1 MNITKV
7 TFHRFKKYRDT
18 VIAVRPGI
26 SLLAGGN
33 NSGKSTVL
41 QGIAIWEFCKTVLK
55 TERGVQSLYS
65 EHAGQGVGINSEDF
79 TPVNIPTLK
88 HLWTNLKPQKEDE
101 QHGYTLTVSVD
112 WRLEAEEEDHHL
124 TLGLSLVNDRLF
136 IKALESTLNEN
147 TPIPNIAY
155 IPPFAGIDP
164 KEPKYTPAIIR
175 RHIGQGL
182 PGAVLR
188 NVLLDLY
195 RDNSYKREKER
206 KEKGS
211 NKLSSSFL
219 KSLRKT
225 DPFERLLQLLQ
236 DVFSYG
242 LKIKEF
248 NEIYHTKITIESFR
262 GEVRNNRFLRIL
274 TYNPR
279 DIMVEGSG
287 FLQWLTVVSL
297 SLSPGVNVILLDEP
311 DAHLHTSLQKSLLDH
326 LVVISKHFSKQIL
339 YSTHSSEL
347 IKSHNHL
354 MIIDTN
360 RGNPKYLSLPEQ
372 KITILSGIGSRYTP
386 RLAAAEE
393 KQKILFVE
401 NESDANF
408 LNIFAQTLSQAF
420 ENDIVVW
427 PWPSGHKER
436 RYFFLEMKK
445 MLPNL
450 KAISLVDRDMEAV
463 NSVTNALMDKSY
475 PDPNNGDAGWGF
487 YARKWRRRHIENYLL
502 HPDSIARAAN
512 VEPQVIIDHIVQNF
526 ALDISG
532 RVIDQNEPEAI
543 LQCNAKDI
551 VELNTNSLKNIFN
564 ISKFDIAKSTI
575 VGEICQDV
583 HLIINDILSLNQ
595 QDAQQIKD

>member
-1 MNITKV
+1 MNITNV

-18 VIAVRPGI
+18 VIAFCPGI
-26 SLLAGGN
+26 TLLAGGN

-41 QGIAIWEFCKTVLK
+41 QGIAIWEFCKTVLN
-55 TERGVQSLYS
+55 TERGAKSLYND
-65 EHAGQGVGINSEDF
+65 HTGQGVGINSEDF

-88 HLWTNLKPQKEDE
+88 HLWTNLKTQKEDE
-101 QHGYTLTVSVD
+101 DHGYTLTVRVD
-112 WRLEAEEEDHHL
+112 WHLEAEEEDHHL

-136 IKALESTLNEN
+136 IKAIESTLNEN
-147 TPIPNIAY
+147 TPIPNVAY

-164 KEPKYTPAIIR
+164 KEPKYTPAIMR

-195 RDNSYKREKER
+195 LDNSLKREKER
-206 KEKGS
+206 KEKES
-211 NKLSSSFL
+211 TKLGKAFL
-219 KSLRKT
+219 KKLRKT
-225 DPFERLLQLLQ
+225 DPFERLQQLLQ
-236 DVFSYG
+236 EVFSYG

-274 TYNPR
+274 SYNPR

-297 SLSPGVNVILLDEP
+297 SLSPDVNVILLDEP
-311 DAHLHTSLQKSLLDH
+311 DAHLHTSLQKSLLGH
-326 LVVISKHFSKQIL
+326 LGVISKDFSKQIL

-347 IKSHNHL
+347 IKSHDHF
-354 MIIDTN
+354 MIMDTN

-401 NESDANF
+401 NDSDANF
-408 LNIFAQTLSQAF
+408 LKIFAQTIGLTF
-420 ENDIVVW
+420 DNDFVVW

-436 RYFFLEMKK
+436 KYFFLEMKK

-450 KAISLVDRDMEAV
+450 KAISLVDRDMETI
-463 NSVTNALMDKSY
+463 NSVTNSLMDKAY
-475 PDPNNGDAGWGF
+475 PDPNNGDADSGF

-512 VEPQVIIDHIVQNF
+512 VGSQEIIDHIVGNF
-526 ALDISG
+526 ALDLSG

-551 VELNTNSLKNIFN
+551 IELNNNSVKNIYN
-564 ISKFDIAKSTI
+564 ISKFDIAKSTLEE
-575 VGEICQDV
+575 EICQDV
-583 HLIINDILSLNQ
+583 SLIINEILSS
-595 QDAQQIKD
+595 K